1 MFELLTYHNKTAV
14 HNIIINFA
22 LRHLHTSFFIP
33 GMASD
38 LLCKDY
44 KDEWK
49 LCTLIKVRQ
58 CKPDID
64 SVILTKTLLQEF
76 ANKPPFHLSYTTA
89 SSLSRHMI
97 GNDLADKLGLLTF
110 SVPGKVVMTLFYW
123 FLRTVSFV
131 QRGIPPLERGMYAFG
146 RYCLNTLL
154 ELTLKGRRPSYIM
167 KVYS

>member
-1 MFELLTYHNKTAV
+1 MT
-14 HNIIINFA
+14 
-22 LRHLHTSFFIP
+22 
-33 GMASD
+33 SD

-58 CKPDID
+58 CKPDKD

-76 ANKPPFHLSYTTA
+76 ANKPPFHLSYNTT

-97 GNDLADKLGLLTF
+97 GNDLADELGLQRF
-110 SVPGKVVMTLFYW
+110 NVPGQIVMALLYW
-123 FLRTVSFV
+123 FLTLVSFI
-131 QRGIPPLERGMYAFG
+131 QRGISPLERWMYAFG
-146 RYCLNTLL
+146 RHSLNMFLDL
-154 ELTLKGRRPSYIM
+154 SLKGRRPSYIM